1 MNSKILIQEIIFDS
15 LKNINEGL
23 SGNKKLEITPE
34 TPLYGIHGT
43 LDSMALVNLIL
54 EVEDTLN
61 TKFNTKILIVDEK
74 ALAKESSPFKTVA
87 AFVNYVAELVNN
99 ATAYN

>member
-23 SGNKKLEITPE
+23 SESKKLEITID

-54 EVEDTLN
+54 EVEDTIN
-61 TKFNTKILIVDEK
+61 VKFNTNILIVDER
-74 ALAKESSPFKTVA
+74 ALAKENSPFKTVA

-99 ATAYN
+99 ATS